1 MAAISVL
8 PDRAEHLENELAARG
23 WRLAS

>member
-1 MAAISVL
+1 MAAISVM
-8 PDRAEHLENELAARG
+8 PDRAEHLENELATRG